1 MIARVSSHQSALLI
15 LGIQAT
21 CVTLAVGF
29 RGWLQYRRTK
39 DFGFRSPFK
48 RNQVFGWL
56 GGVVFLVSSVL
67 AVVAE
72 LARWIAP
79 RTIPMTFVVFGIILA
94 VCGMSVTTISQLQ
107 MRDSWRIGVDEREVT
122 KLVTSG
128 IFAYV
133 RNPIFSGLLLVSAGI
148 LLILPSVFSALALV
162 SAVLLV
168 EYQVRYNEEPYL
180 KRVHGHA
187 YASYGSAVG
196 RFIPRVG
203 CFR

>member
-29 RGWLQYRRTK
+29 RGWLPYRRTK
-39 DFGFRSPFK
+39 DFGFRSPFQ

-107 MRDSWRIGVDEREVT
+107 MRDSWRLGADGGELTR
-122 KLVTSG
+122 LVPSG

-148 LLILPSVFSALALV
+148 LLILPSVFS
-162 SAVLLV
+162 
-168 EYQVRYNEEPYL
+168 
-180 KRVHGHA
+180 
-187 YASYGSAVG
+187 
-196 RFIPRVG
+196 
-203 CFR
+203 